1 MLRYVKEY
9 ELSIQR
15 SLCQRFQSD
24 NNIWDS
30 MVAVQAQ
37 MSGAGTLLSL
47 FGLLPMG
54 SQFREEEAIP
64 KVGITTVGARVAKAV
79 GK

>member
-1 MLRYVKEY
+1 MGRATGEEVGAGLVGVGEN
-9 ELSIQR
+9 
-15 SLCQRFQSD
+15 F
-24 NNIWDS
+24 
-30 MVAVQAQ
+30 VGVG
-37 MSGAGTLLSL
+37 SGAGTLLSL